1 MKLALEA
8 IEDQSQGPGQD
19 PTILDGTWRHAKDG
33 QLQQALF
40 NSEHQKPRTVSSSV
54 RSNTHLELCRFS
66 LSW

>member
-19 PTILDGTWRHAKDG
+19 PTILDGTWMYVKEG

-40 NSEHQKPRTVSSSV
+40 NSEHQKPKTISSSV
-54 RSNTHLELCRFS
+54 RPTTHLELCRFS

>member
-19 PTILDGTWRHAKDG
+19 PTILDGTWRYAKEG

-40 NSEHQKPRTVSSSV
+40 NSEHQNQRQSAVP
-54 RSNTHLELCRFS
+54 
-66 LSW
+66 